1 MQPKRKGAAA
11 KDKREALPAN
21 TTKGKKENE
30 TEKMPS
36 PQKETKQVIV
46 KSETL
51 VHDINWNEMSNDQKK
66 FLIDLYTAFAEE
78 VDQKIMG
85 IKQLSKVEEVKVIQE
100 ISVKEVKETAKE
112 KDKLKEK
119 KND

>member
-1 MQPKRKGAAA
+1 M
-11 KDKREALPAN
+11 
-21 TTKGKKENE
+21 
-30 TEKMPS
+30 
-36 PQKETKQVIV
+36 II

-51 VHDINWNEMSNDQKK
+51 VHDMNWNEMSNDQKK
-66 FLIDLYTAFAEE
+66 FLIDLYTAFGEE

-100 ISVKEVKETAKE
+100 ISVKEVEETAKE